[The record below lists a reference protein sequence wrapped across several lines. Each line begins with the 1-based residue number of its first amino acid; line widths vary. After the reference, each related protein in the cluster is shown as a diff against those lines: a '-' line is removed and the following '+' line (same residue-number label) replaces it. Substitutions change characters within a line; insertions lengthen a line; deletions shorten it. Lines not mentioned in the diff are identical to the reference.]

1 MDQQLKRVRRGFAMT
16 DPNVSLTT
24 ATLRGFAMKCPCCGK
39 GRLFGRFLKVVDH
52 CSACGEDYTHQR
64 ADDFPA
70 YLVIV
75 VVGHLIV
82 PAILAVEV
90 AYTPPYW
97 LHFLIWLPLTLFSS
111 LALLQPTKGA
121 IVALQWHSGMHGF
134 ERARQA
140 RLARAAALQ
149 PVPVRAQ
156 LKA

>member
-1 MDQQLKRVRRGFAMT
+1 MPHR
-16 DPNVSLTT
+16 
-24 ATLRGFAMKCPCCGK
+24 
-39 GRLFGRFLKVVDH
+39 

-97 LHFLIWLPLTLFSS
+97 LHFLIWLPLALFSS